1 MERGVVV
8 GGLLISG
15 SFLLAVLL
23 NHSAKGPVESQ
34 RGVPLQRVE
43 DLAQAP
49 VSRPPSLAD
58 CCRRNDKECP
68 PKSEG
73 SSPEEPCKTGQSP
86 SLETDSR

>member
-23 NHSAKGPVESQ
+23 NHSAKGPVEPQ
-34 RGVPLQRVE
+34 RGAPLQRVE

-49 VSRPPSLAD
+49 ASRPHSLVD
-58 CCRRNDKECP
+58 CCQRNDQECL

-73 SSPEEPCKTGQSP
+73 SSPEEPCKTGQPP